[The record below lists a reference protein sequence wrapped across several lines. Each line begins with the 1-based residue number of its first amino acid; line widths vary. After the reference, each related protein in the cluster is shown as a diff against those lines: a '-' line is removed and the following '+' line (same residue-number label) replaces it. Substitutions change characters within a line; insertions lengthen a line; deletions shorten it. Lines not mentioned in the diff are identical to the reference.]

1 MKKPSFYRGVSFMML
16 SAAGMSLVGLFGK
29 WGIQDLTIYALM
41 FWRYIAALT
50 LYLLSLALLGKLKG
64 LFHFRHL
71 KLEALRTFF
80 VLLAQYCFFYYLLRN
95 NLLNASALLNT
106 GPVFISLIEW
116 GILRKK
122 VGVSSWAAAFISF
135 IGALC
140 ILQPDAGIFSLV
152 SLIGLLSG
160 ASQGASQVVFGFQS
174 EKAQKP
180 HIGVFH
186 LFILCAFFSGVPF
199 LVSTGKALPFQS
211 FSSWDFFLI
220 AGLGAA
226 SIGNQIF
233 RAEAYAHGSP
243 SKLSPYLYLAV
254 LLAGVWD
261 WAFFGLIPNWL
272 TILGAILIVLG
283 GLAKIYLRNWVLK
296 RREEK

>member
-1 MKKPSFYRGVSFMML
+1 MML

-29 WGIQDLTIYALM
+29 WGIEGLSVQALM
-41 FWRYIAALT
+41 FWRYIAALALMSAT
-50 LYLLSLALLGKLKG
+50 LFLFGKLKG
-64 LFHFRHL
+64 AFHLRHL
-71 KLEALRTFF
+71 KIEALRTFF
-80 VLLAQYCFFYYLLRN
+80 VLLAQYCFFIYLLQN

-116 GILRKK
+116 GILRRK
-122 VGVSSWAAAFISF
+122 VGVSSWISAAISF
-135 IGALC
+135 AGALC

-160 ASQGASQVVFGFQS
+160 ASQGASQVVFGFQTQT
-174 EKAQKP
+174 EEKP
-180 HIGVFH
+180 HVSVLH
-186 LFILCAFFSGVPF
+186 LFFLCALFSAIPF
-199 LVSTGKALPFQS
+199 AFSPGQMAPAHS
-211 FSSWDFFLI
+211 FSSWEFFVI

-243 SKLSPYLYLAV
+243 SKLSPYLYLSV

-261 WAFFGLIPNWL
+261 WAFFGRIPNRL
-272 TILGAILIVLG
+272 TILGALLIVLG
-283 GLAKIYLRNWVLK
+283 GLAKIYLRNWILK
-296 RREEK
+296 RKG